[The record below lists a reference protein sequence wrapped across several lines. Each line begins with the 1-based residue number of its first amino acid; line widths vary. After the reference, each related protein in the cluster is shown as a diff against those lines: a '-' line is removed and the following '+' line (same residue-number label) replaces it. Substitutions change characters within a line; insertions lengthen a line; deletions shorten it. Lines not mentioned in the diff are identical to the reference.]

1 MPAPTIERLETAE
14 GVVWRVTYAG
24 MTRYHRQ
31 DWQAWCYYELARA
44 SYCASSLCDKR
55 PAG

>member
-1 MPAPTIERLETAE
+1 VPAPTIERLETAE